1 MTVEEQVWKGTPHAG
16 YPSVSLLSR
25 PRRFDARQRAQK
37 APRAYSAT
45 PIAPQKAAKNAKTPH
60 QTTGLGSGFGSPK
73 PSSTSADRS
82 HSVRLSGLAS
92 DRSYAQFIASPN
104 RPPIMAHTEADEGY
118 VALQ

>member
-1 MTVEEQVWKGTPHAG
+1 PCPSALAAITRIHPPRKRHVFSAVMTAEVRVGRGPPRAG
-16 YPSVSLLSR
+16 CPFVSLLSP

-82 HSVRLSGLAS
+82 HSVR
-92 DRSYAQFIASPN
+92 
-104 RPPIMAHTEADEGY
+104 
-118 VALQ
+118 